1 MESTPE
7 DQSQV
12 RGVRRGRPPKEA
24 PQEFEAAPKSEAQI
38 LAERIWEGQ
47 SVDLPRSWRMQR
59 IKAALAARGY
69 DQAVVLP

>member
-12 RGVRRGRPPKEA
+12 RGMRRGRPPKVQ
-24 PQEFEAAPKSEAQI
+24 QETEAAPKSEAQI

-47 SVDLPRSWRMQR
+47 SPDLPRNWRMER
-59 IKAALAARGY
+59 IHAALAARGY
-69 DQAVVLP
+69 DQDVVLP